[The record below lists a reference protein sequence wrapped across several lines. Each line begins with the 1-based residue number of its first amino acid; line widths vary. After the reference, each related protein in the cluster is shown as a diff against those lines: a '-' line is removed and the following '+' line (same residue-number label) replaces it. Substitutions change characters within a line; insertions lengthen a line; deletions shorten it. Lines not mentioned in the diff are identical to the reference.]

1 MAAGESLT
9 PGSQQNPGQ
18 GTLHL
23 LLDFMKMSVQLLKD
37 GRRIQWNLTLFLMKV
52 NIPGAG
58 EAQIFCQCLQK
69 VLLEIMFI
77 HFVMQQKVKTLEQK
91 MQPSLTYGFL
101 IMLR

>member
-1 MAAGESLT
+1 MISVKIIILGMF
-9 PGSQQNPGQ
+9 
-18 GTLHL
+18 L
-23 LLDFMKMSVQLLKD
+23 LLCMKVFLTMRKAKK
-37 GRRIQWNLTLFLMKV
+37 LTLCMPSILFL
-52 NIPGAG
+52 
-58 EAQIFCQCLQK
+58 Q